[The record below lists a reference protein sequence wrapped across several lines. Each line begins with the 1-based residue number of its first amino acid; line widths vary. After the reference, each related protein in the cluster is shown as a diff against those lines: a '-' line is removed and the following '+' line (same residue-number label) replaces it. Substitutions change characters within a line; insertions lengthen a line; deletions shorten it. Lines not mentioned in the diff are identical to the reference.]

1 MYNFSSIFCTL
12 TNITKLIKIARLI
25 GNYITSFFEINNK
38 GRGGGGGGG
47 GNRKSSKQISV

>member
-38 GRGGGGGGG
+38 GRGGGGGGEQ
-47 GNRKSSKQISV
+47 KIV